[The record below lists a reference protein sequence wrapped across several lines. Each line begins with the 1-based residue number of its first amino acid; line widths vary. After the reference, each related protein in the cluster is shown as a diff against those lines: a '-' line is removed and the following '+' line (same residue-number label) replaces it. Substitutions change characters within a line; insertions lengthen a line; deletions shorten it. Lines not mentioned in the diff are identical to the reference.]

1 MVDMD
6 HRPCLT
12 LATSICN
19 KCGDEVANENMSP
32 ITGLTDLCPQCATEQ
47 LAATLADTCWDDDTE
62 PGFEPLET
70 HINDPRDGVGK

>member
-6 HRPCLT
+6 HRPNLVSTHSNC
-12 LATSICN
+12 A
-19 KCGDEVANENMSP
+19 KCGDLHHNADMSP
-32 ITGLTDLCPQCATEQ
+32 ITGLTDLCPQCAKEQ

-62 PGFEPLET
+62 PGLDLEA

>member
-1 MVDMD
+1 MD

-12 LATSICN
+12 LTTSICC

-32 ITGLTDLCPQCATEQ
+32 ITGLTDLCPQCAAEQ
-47 LAATLADTCWDDDTE
+47 LAATLADTCWDDDDTL
-62 PGFEPLET
+62 PGVDLEA